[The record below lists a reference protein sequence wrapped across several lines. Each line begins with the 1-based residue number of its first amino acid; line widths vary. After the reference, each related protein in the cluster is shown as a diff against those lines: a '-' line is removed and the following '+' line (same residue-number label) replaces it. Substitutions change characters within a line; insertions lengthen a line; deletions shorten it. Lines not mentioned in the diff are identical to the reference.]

1 MKLNE
6 FRLPNLLKESQT
18 SKFIN
23 HVLFQFYIQFLQQST
38 AFEQH
43 TKMCVLNYHVLSNE
57 LQAHVCHKSK
67 QASVKTSSSVHFNL
81 TDYLESAQ

>member
-23 HVLFQFYIQFLQQST
+23 PVLFQFHTQFLQQST
-38 AFEQH
+38 ALEQH
-43 TKMCVLNYHVLSNE
+43 TKMCVLNYHVLGNE
-57 LQAHVCHKSK
+57 LQAQCLS
-67 QASVKTSSSVHFNL
+67 Q
-81 TDYLESAQ
+81 E